1 MTRRIALGSAALTL
15 ALVALSLA
23 STTRGFQGTVTAI
36 DHKAKTLSWKSLPDS
51 GSPPKSLTATWDEKT
66 QFLQQAQDS
75 FETTPT
81 GPERVKTGAKVYAA
95 AVDEKDTGTWRL
107 KEVRLI
113 P

>member
-1 MTRRIALGSAALTL
+1 MRRRSALGAAALTL
-15 ALVALSLA
+15 TLGALAMA

-36 DHKAKTLSWKSLPDS
+36 DHKAKTLSWKSLPETS
-51 GSPPKSLTATWDEKT
+51 SEPKSLTATWDEKT

-81 GPERVKTGAKVYAA
+81 QPERVKAGAKVYAA